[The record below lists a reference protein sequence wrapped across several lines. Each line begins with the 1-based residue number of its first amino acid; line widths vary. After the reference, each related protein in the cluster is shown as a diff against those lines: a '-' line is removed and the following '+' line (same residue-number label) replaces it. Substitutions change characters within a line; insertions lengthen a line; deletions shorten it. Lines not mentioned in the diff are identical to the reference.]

1 MLLQALPQLQLGP
14 VNDDPVVGRR
24 DGELLTDFFAG
35 NFFHELQA
43 EHGLVLG
50 GQLVLA
56 AQQLLGQ
63 LALLQLGIGGGL
75 LPGFLTLSPVHT
87 SPSLKIGA
95 VAHLIGRAGQRY
107 QQ

>member
-1 MLLQALPQLQLGP
+1 MLLQALPQLQLGL

-56 AQQLLGQ
+56 A
-63 LALLQLGIGGGL
+63 
-75 LPGFLTLSPVHT
+75 
-87 SPSLKIGA
+87 
-95 VAHLIGRAGQRY
+95 
-107 QQ
+107 